1 MKSNVNDDDPQ
12 LPSFPPADIEKKK
25 SFTDADIEKRK
36 SFADMKLAEVAT
48 SPEFWDPD
56 KHPPKSEEKVA
67 KKTEPP
73 QPEEKEKNG
82 KQQCNGHPD
91 KAGEDERVAEVMG
104 NGENGAGDKDA
115 AAGSSP
121 MNVDLIPPQ
130 LPSQAGKVV
139 VDPVTEVVPDMEVK
153 IADLG
158 NACWVVSSLKSF
170 KQALLGLMVHKE
182 KANLKSNCM

>member
-1 MKSNVNDDDPQ
+1 
-12 LPSFPPADIEKKK
+12 
-25 SFTDADIEKRK
+25 
-36 SFADMKLAEVAT
+36 MKLAEVAT

-67 KKTEPP
+67 KKTEPQ

-82 KQQCNGHPD
+82 GQQCNGHPA
-91 KAGEDERVAEVMG
+91 KAGEDERVAEVTG
-104 NGENGAGDKDA
+104 NGENGAGDKEA

-170 KQALLGLMVHKE
+170 QQAILHD
-182 KANLKSNCM
+182 NY

>member
-1 MKSNVNDDDPQ
+1 
-12 LPSFPPADIEKKK
+12 
-25 SFTDADIEKRK
+25 
-36 SFADMKLAEVAT
+36 MKLAEVAT

-67 KKTEPP
+67 QKTEPE
-73 QPEEKEKNG
+73 PEDKEKNG
-82 KQQCNGHPD
+82 GEQCNGHPA
-91 KAGEDERVAEVMG
+91 KAGEDERVAASPEEVIG
-104 NGENGAGDKDA
+104 NGENGADDKEA

-121 MNVDLIPPQ
+121 MNVDLVPPQ

-158 NACWVVSSLKSF
+158 NACWVVS
-170 KQALLGLMVHKE
+170 
-182 KANLKSNCM
+182 